1 MNYSDEKFA
10 DIQMLR
16 YHLNGFEQLS
26 LNQKQYVYCL
36 AKATL
41 CGRDI
46 TTDQFGRYNL
56 KIRKLLEALYII
68 YKEQPETLGLKE
80 LSQQEQEPSQEQEH
94 GLSQQEPSQ
103 QEQFEAM
110 TVYLKRVWFSNGI
123 HHHYGCDK
131 FKPQF
136 SESWFHSIIAR
147 SADKLASKLG
157 VASGDEVME
166 WCAPLFPVIF
176 DPEIMPKRVEKAC
189 GVDQVKGSAC
199 NYYEGLTQQEVEAY
213 YAAKNDPS
221 NPCPPSYGLNSK
233 LVKTA
238 SGDIEEQVWK
248 QGGMYGEAIDR
259 IVYWLTKA
267 MQFAENEKQQEVIG
281 LLISYYRTGDL
292 KTFDSYSIEWLKE
305 QAGDIDFIN
314 GFIEVYGD
322 PLGFKASW
330 EGIVTY
336 KDKVAN
342 ERTHKI
348 CSNAQWFEDHSPVDP
363 RFKKKEVRGVTA
375 NVVVAAML
383 GGDEYPSTAIG
394 INLPNAD
401 WIRAQHGS
409 KSITIGNLTEAYSRA
424 AEGNGFLDEFVAD
437 KSTLALVRQF
447 DHLCDDLHTDLHEC
461 LGHGSGQLLPGV
473 SSDALKSYGSTIEEA
488 RADLFGLYYMADAK
502 MVELGLLP
510 SADAYKAHYY
520 TYMLNGLMTQLRRI
534 TPGADIE
541 EDHMRNRAL
550 IAYWVLDHAQGEV
563 ELTESNGKTCVFIH
577 SYERLRTLFAQLLAE
592 IQRIKSEGDYEAARQ
607 LVERYG
613 VKVDRALLEEVHR
626 RYEKL
631 DIAPYKGFINPRLSL
646 VTDAQG
652 NVCDVKADYTE
663 SYEHQMLRYSNEFGF
678 LSLKEENSSSKEEAS
693 STEEVISSKEETSL
707 SKEEASSLKEESD
720 PSSVDDDVKQIK
732 RSFRLFMNG
741 VASSSMRDKG
751 LEYKINWGIPV
762 TRLRDMAAQYAPS
775 VALAER
781 LWESDVRECKILATM
796 LMPAE
801 RFSEPM
807 ALSWLSACNNQEM
820 VEMLV
825 FNLVQ
830 NMPGVETFVV
840 SLLHS
845 DEPNA
850 PLAALHLVSRL
861 VARQNVAF
869 LTDEVVSSFA
879 QLVIKALSGTD
890 AVLKHAAL
898 NSVTRYVDRELKGA
912 DKVVELL
919 KKHKID
925 IF

>member
-16 YHLNGFEQLS
+16 YRLNGFEQLS

-56 KIRKLLEALYII
+56 KIRKLLEALYLI
-68 YKEQPETLGLKE
+68 YKEQPEALGLQE
-80 LSQQEQEPSQEQEH
+80 LSQQELSQQGLSEQELSQEQ
-94 GLSQQEPSQ
+94 Q
-103 QEQFEAM
+103 QEQFDAM

-136 SESWFHSIIAR
+136 SESWFRSIIAR

-238 SGDIEEQVWK
+238 SGNIEEQVWK

-305 QAGDIDFIN
+305 HAGDIDFIN

-336 KDKVAN
+336 KDKEAN

-424 AEGNGFLDEFVAD
+424 AEGNGFLEEFVAD
-437 KSTLALVRQF
+437 ESTLTLVRQF

-461 LGHGSGQLLPGV
+461 LGHGSLV
-473 SSDALKSYGSTIEEA
+473 R
-488 RADLFGLYYMADAK
+488 RA
-502 MVELGLLP
+502 
-510 SADAYKAHYY
+510 
-520 TYMLNGLMTQLRRI
+520 
-534 TPGADIE
+534 
-541 EDHMRNRAL
+541 
-550 IAYWVLDHAQGEV
+550 
-563 ELTESNGKTCVFIH
+563 
-577 SYERLRTLFAQLLAE
+577 
-592 IQRIKSEGDYEAARQ
+592 
-607 LVERYG
+607 
-613 VKVDRALLEEVHR
+613 
-626 RYEKL
+626 
-631 DIAPYKGFINPRLSL
+631 
-646 VTDAQG
+646 
-652 NVCDVKADYTE
+652 
-663 SYEHQMLRYSNEFGF
+663 
-678 LSLKEENSSSKEEAS
+678 
-693 STEEVISSKEETSL
+693 
-707 SKEEASSLKEESD
+707 
-720 PSSVDDDVKQIK
+720 
-732 RSFRLFMNG
+732 
-741 VASSSMRDKG
+741 
-751 LEYKINWGIPV
+751 
-762 TRLRDMAAQYAPS
+762 
-775 VALAER
+775 
-781 LWESDVRECKILATM
+781 
-796 LMPAE
+796 
-801 RFSEPM
+801 
-807 ALSWLSACNNQEM
+807 
-820 VEMLV
+820 
-825 FNLVQ
+825 
-830 NMPGVETFVV
+830 
-840 SLLHS
+840 
-845 DEPNA
+845 
-850 PLAALHLVSRL
+850 
-861 VARQNVAF
+861 
-869 LTDEVVSSFA
+869 
-879 QLVIKALSGTD
+879 
-890 AVLKHAAL
+890 
-898 NSVTRYVDRELKGA
+898 
-912 DKVVELL
+912 
-919 KKHKID
+919 
-925 IF
+925 

>member
-16 YHLNGFEQLS
+16 YRLNGFEQLS

-56 KIRKLLEALYII
+56 KIRKLLEALYLI
-68 YKEQPETLGLKE
+68 YKEQPEALGLQGLSQHE
-80 LSQQEQEPSQEQEH
+80 LSQQGQELSQKQELSQEQE
-94 GLSQQEPSQ
+94 
-103 QEQFEAM
+103 QFDAM

-136 SESWFHSIIAR
+136 SESWFRSIIAR

-305 QAGDIDFIN
+305 HAGDIDFIN

-336 KDKVAN
+336 KDKEAN

-424 AEGNGFLDEFVAD
+424 AEGNGFLEEFVAD
-437 KSTLALVRQF
+437 ESTLTLVRQF

-607 LVERYG
+607 LVESYG

-631 DIAPYKGFINPRLSL
+631 NIAPYKGFINPRLSL

-678 LSLKEENSSSKEEAS
+678 LSLKEENSSSKKEAP
-693 STEEVISSKEETSL
+693 SSKA
-707 SKEEASSLKEESD
+707 EAVS
-720 PSSVDDDVKQIK
+720 SSVDDDVKKIK

-781 LWESDVRECKILATM
+781 LWESDVRECKILATK

-845 DEPNA
+845 DEHNA

-869 LTDEVVSSFA
+869 MTDEVVSSFA
-879 QLVIKALSGTD
+879 QLVIKALNGTD

>member
-16 YHLNGFEQLS
+16 YRLNGFEQLS

-56 KIRKLLEALYII
+56 KIRKLLEALYLI
-68 YKEQPETLGLKE
+68 YKEQLETLGLQG
-80 LSQQEQEPSQEQEH
+80 LSQQGLSQQGQELSEQEQGLSQEQE
-94 GLSQQEPSQ
+94 
-103 QEQFEAM
+103 QEQFDAM

-136 SESWFHSIIAR
+136 SESWFRCIIAR

-305 QAGDIDFIN
+305 HAGDIDFIN

-336 KDKVAN
+336 KDKEAN

-424 AEGNGFLDEFVAD
+424 AEGNGFLEEFVAD
-437 KSTLALVRQF
+437 ESTLTLVRQF

-607 LVERYG
+607 LVESYG

-631 DIAPYKGFINPRLSL
+631 NIAPYKGFINPRLSL

-678 LSLKEENSSSKEEAS
+678 LSLKEENSSSKKEAP
-693 STEEVISSKEETSL
+693 SSKA
-707 SKEEASSLKEESD
+707 EAVS
-720 PSSVDDDVKQIK
+720 SSVDDDVKKIK

-845 DEPNA
+845 DEHNA

-869 LTDEVVSSFA
+869 MTDEVVSSFA
-879 QLVIKALSGTD
+879 QLVIKALNGTD

>member
-16 YHLNGFEQLS
+16 YRLNGFEQLS

-56 KIRKLLEALYII
+56 KIRKLLEALYLI
-68 YKEQPETLGLKE
+68 YKEQPEALGLKE
-80 LSQQEQEPSQEQEH
+80 LSQHEQGLLQQGQEPS
-94 GLSQQEPSQ
+94 LQEPSQ

-136 SESWFHSIIAR
+136 SESWFRSIIAR

-238 SGDIEEQVWK
+238 SGNIEEQVWK

-267 MQFAENEKQQEVIG
+267 MLFAENEKQQEVIG

-330 EGIVTY
+330 EGFVTY

-437 KSTLALVRQF
+437 ESTLALVRQF

-461 LGHGSGQLLPGV
+461 LGHGSGQLLSGV

-502 MVELGLLP
+502 MMELGLLP

-613 VKVDRALLEEVHR
+613 VKVNRALLEEVHR

-678 LSLKEENSSSKEEAS
+678 LSLKEEVSSSKDEASSKGEASSKEEAVS
-693 STEEVISSKEETSL
+693 
-707 SKEEASSLKEESD
+707 
-720 PSSVDDDVKQIK
+720 SSVDDDVKKIK

-869 LTDEVVSSFA
+869 MTDEVVGSFA
-879 QLVIKALSGTD
+879 QLVVKALGGTD